1 MRGGV
6 KMKKALM
13 SLLVVSGL
21 LVGGYLAI
29 APSPVWAECTV
40 DNLQDPE
47 CKGKSLLPTSNICNT
62 ASECITWFVN
72 AIFLIAVVLSFI
84 YLVWGGI
91 DYIMAGGDSGS
102 ADKARTKLTNAVIG
116 LVVVIVAWAISN
128 FILKF
133 FGVQTQVPLKTG
145 VVIEQVEG

>member
-1 MRGGV
+1 
-6 KMKKALM
+6 MKKTLM
-13 SLLVVSGL
+13 SLLLVLGL
-21 LVGGYLAI
+21 AVGGLVVI
-29 APSPVWAECTV
+29 APTPALAECTI

-47 CKGKSLLPTSNICNT
+47 CKGRSLLPTSNICNT

-91 DYIMAGGDSGS
+91 DYIMAGGES
-102 ADKARTKLTNAVIG
+102 AKAEGARTKLTNAVIG

-133 FGVQTQVPLKTG
+133 FGVQTSVPLNTG
-145 VVIEQVEG
+145 IIVEEIKG